1 MAEQHTAKEM
11 RAVLVKYLKG
21 RRDLGVSQAF
31 LGMVLEPPN
40 PFEPEQRRE
49 PRKSFVLVAVL
60 VGLPLA
66 AVFYFNFWL

>member
-11 RAVLVKYLKG
+11 HAVLAKYLKARG
-21 RRDLGVSQAF
+21 DLGLSKAF

-40 PFEPEQRRE
+40 PFEPEKRRE
-49 PRKSFVLVAVL
+49 PRKSFVLVAVV

>member
-1 MAEQHTAKEM
+1 MAEERTTKELY
-11 RAVLVKYLKG
+11 AVLVRYLKG
-21 RRDLGVSQAF
+21 RRDLGLWKAF
-31 LGMVLEPPN
+31 LGLVLEPSN
-40 PFEPEQRRE
+40 PFEPEKRRE